1 MNGTSKRRT
10 PVKASSLAVILA
22 FGTLGLVSAC
32 GGSSE
37 PAAAPPPPP
46 AAPAPPPP
54 PAAEAPAPSAEPPKA
69 EPAKAEPP
77 KAEPRT
83 LEVTIEPKSGS
94 KLSGKAT
101 LSEVE
106 GGVKVVLSVSGV
118 TPGGDHGAHVHEKG
132 DCSAPDGASAGG
144 HFNPQGNEHA
154 LPTTAKR
161 HLGDLGNLQ
170 IGKDGKGS
178 LEITIPGA
186 NLKAGDPNSFA
197 GKSIIVHAKKDDGG
211 QPTGNAGGRIGC
223 GVIGS

>member
-1 MNGTSKRRT
+1 M
-10 PVKASSLAVILA
+10 KASSIAVILA
-22 FGTLGLVSAC
+22 FGTLALVAC

-46 AAPAPPPP
+46 APTEAPPP
-54 PAAEAPAPSAEPPKA
+54 PAATEAPAAA
-69 EPAKAEPP
+69 APAPEPP

-83 LEVTIEPKSGS
+83 LDVTIEPKSGS

-101 LSEVE
+101 LTEVD
-106 GGVKVVLSVSGV
+106 GGVKVTLSVEGV

-132 DCSAPDGASAGG
+132 DCSAADGASAGG

-161 HLGDLGNLQ
+161 HLGDLGNLV
-170 IGKDGKGS
+170 IAKDGKGS

-197 GKSIIVHAKKDDGG
+197 GKAIIVHAKKDDGG

-223 GVIGS
+223 GVIPQ